1 MPKDQTIKSIL
12 VIGSGPIIIG
22 QAAEFDYSGTQG
34 CMALKSEGYRVILV
48 NSNPATIM
56 TDESFA
62 DEIYFE
68 PLTVES
74 LTQIIKREKPDGL
87 LANLG
92 GQTALN
98 LAVELEKAGI
108 LKAYGVKLLGTSVDT
123 IEKGEDREKF
133 RALMKE
139 LNEPVPDSEI
149 VDNQDDALRFAL
161 SIGFPIIVRPAY
173 TLGGKGGG
181 IAATKEELL
190 PLIESALLASPI
202 HQCLVEKSI
211 AGFKEIEYE
220 VMRDSNNTCI
230 TVCNME
236 NIDPVGVH
244 TGDSIVVAPSQTLT
258 DADYQ
263 MLRSASL
270 KIISA
275 LDVVGGCNIQ
285 FALDPESKNYYVIE
299 VNPRVS
305 RSSALASKATGY
317 PIAKMAAKLAVGYT
331 LAELKNPLTDSTY
344 ASFEPALDY
353 VVVKFPRWPFDK
365 FKQADRKLGTK
376 MKATGEVMAIDRNL
390 EAALQKAVASL
401 ELKTSGTHL
410 PELGGVSSE
419 VLWKLLETP
428 DDRRFFAVMEL
439 LSRGTSISEIHEKT
453 KIDDYFLHVFSNIIQ
468 LENTLME
475 QGDSLSV
482 SLLKKVK
489 EKGFTDFT
497 IASLTGKTEEE
508 VRALRKK
515 MGIAASFKIVDT
527 CAAEFDAKT
536 NYFYSTYFGK

>member
-181 IAATKEELL
+181 IAATKEEFL

-202 HQCLVEKSI
+202 HQCLVEKALPVLKKSNTKSCGTVTIHASPSAIWKTSI
-211 AGFKEIEYE
+211 
-220 VMRDSNNTCI
+220 
-230 TVCNME
+230 
-236 NIDPVGVH
+236 
-244 TGDSIVVAPSQTLT
+244 L
-258 DADYQ
+258 
-263 MLRSASL
+263 SAS
-270 KIISA
+270 I
-275 LDVVGGCNIQ
+275 
-285 FALDPESKNYYVIE
+285 
-299 VNPRVS
+299 R
-305 RSSALASKATGY
+305 
-317 PIAKMAAKLAVGYT
+317 
-331 LAELKNPLTDSTY
+331 
-344 ASFEPALDY
+344 
-353 VVVKFPRWPFDK
+353 
-365 FKQADRKLGTK
+365 
-376 MKATGEVMAIDRNL
+376 
-390 EAALQKAVASL
+390 
-401 ELKTSGTHL
+401 
-410 PELGGVSSE
+410 
-419 VLWKLLETP
+419 
-428 DDRRFFAVMEL
+428 
-439 LSRGTSISEIHEKT
+439 EIR
-453 KIDDYFLHVFSNIIQ
+453 
-468 LENTLME
+468 
-475 QGDSLSV
+475 SLSP
-482 SLLKKVK
+482 
-489 EKGFTDFT
+489 
-497 IASLTGKTEEE
+497 
-508 VRALRKK
+508 RRRH
-515 MGIAASFKIVDT
+515 
-527 CAAEFDAKT
+527 
-536 NYFYSTYFGK
+536 

>member
-1 MPKDQTIKSIL
+1 MPKDQTINSIL

-34 CMALKSEGYRVILV
+34 CMALKGEGYRVILV

-108 LKAYGVKLLGTSVDT
+108 LKTYGVKLLGTSVDT

-181 IAATKEELL
+181 IAATKEEFL

-220 VMRDSNNTCI
+220 VMRDRNNTCI

-410 PELGGVSSE
+410 PELGGASSE
-419 VLWKLLETP
+419 ALWKLLETP

-439 LSRGTSISEIHEKT
+439 LSRGGFHQRDTR
-453 KIDDYFLHVFSNIIQ
+453 
-468 LENTLME
+468 ENE
-475 QGDSLSV
+475 N
-482 SLLKKVK
+482 
-489 EKGFTDFT
+489 
-497 IASLTGKTEEE
+497 
-508 VRALRKK
+508 R
-515 MGIAASFKIVDT
+515 
-527 CAAEFDAKT
+527 
-536 NYFYSTYFGK
+536 